1 VESVLVHTAAK
12 AAIGAIAVSVI
23 YTAVVGH
30 VPFYTW
36 FVTPAY
42 DPYYGGYSG
51 GYTPPSSTPATA
63 STDPYGYSGS
73 SGTPSADPY
82 GSSSTSSDPYGSS
95 ITPSD
100 PYGSSSTSS
109 DPLSSSNDP
118 SGSYLDLPGTGSGY
132 VPPVAQ
138 ESYEYPEQPMP
149 FNGETQIY
157 AMGEAIAPFKIRSQG
172 ESNYLVKL
180 VDSYTGYTAMTIFV
194 RGGND
199 VDALVPL
206 GTYEVRYA
214 SGLRWYGYDHLFG
227 QYTGYSKA
235 DQTFVFSQEGDQISG
250 YSITLYAVEGG
261 NLSTSLIP
269 PESF

>member
-12 AAIGAIAVSVI
+12 AAIGAISVSVI

-36 FVTPAY
+36 FATPSY
-42 DPYYGGYSG
+42 DPYYGGY
-51 GYTPPSSTPATA
+51 TPPSPTPATA

-73 SGTPSADPY
+73 SGTPAADPY
-82 GSSSTSSDPYGSS
+82 GSSSTSSDPYASSGTSSDPFGSS
-95 ITPSD
+95 TSID
-100 PYGSSSTSS
+100 PYGSSV
-109 DPLSSSNDP
+109 PVEP
-118 SGSYLDLPGTGSGY
+118 

-138 ESYEYPEQPMP
+138 ETYEYPEQPMP
-149 FNGETQIY
+149 ANGETQMY
-157 AMGEAIAPFKIRSQG
+157 AVGEPVAPFKIRSQG
-172 ESNYLVKL
+172 DSNYLVKL
-180 VDSYTGYTAMTIFV
+180 VDTYTGYTAMTIFV
-194 RGGND
+194 QGGYD

-235 DQTFVFSQEGDQISG
+235 DQTFNFFQEGDQING
-250 YSITLYAVEGG
+250 YSITLYTVENG
-261 NLSTSLIP
+261 NLSTSSIP
-269 PESF
+269 AGSF